1 MLQFE
6 RILTGSR
13 TLKALIGMGRD
24 EFEDLRVTFSQLLQE
39 HALSQPR
46 RRALG
51 GGVKGVLNSPAKKL
65 FFVLFYLKVY
75 PTFDVLGAL
84 FAKPRGRSCE
94 AVHLLLPLLE
104 KTLGRKCVLPVR
116 RIRSVAEF
124 RQRFPEVT
132 DVMIDGVE
140 RPIQRPKSSKR
151 QGRHYS
157 GKKKS
162 HRRKNVVMTDAK
174 RRVLVLTPSKPG
186 RRHDKNLVDRS
197 HLVASIPESVGVVVD
212 TGFQGVKHPSLFI
225 PQKATK
231 KRPLSP
237 EAKAGNSY
245 ISSQRIGVEH
255 AIGGMKRYGA
265 MSQVLRNRIGLL
277 DDRVAVVSAGLWN
290 HHLEMQV
297 RTINPS

>member
-1 MLQFE
+1 MLQLA
-6 RILTGSR
+6 RITKDSR
-13 TLKALIGMGRD
+13 TLKALIGMGRA
-24 EFEDLRVTFSQLLQE
+24 EFDDLLLTFTRVLE
-39 HALSQPR
+39 RHALRQPR
-46 RRALG
+46 QRAIG
-51 GGVKGVLNSPAKKL
+51 GGFKGVLDTPGKKL

-104 KTLGRKCVLPVR
+104 AALGQKCVLPQR

-124 RQRFPEVT
+124 RQRFPEVK

-140 RPIQRPKSSKR
+140 RPIQRPQSSKR
-151 QGRHYS
+151 QNRHYS

-162 HRRKNVVMTDAK
+162 HRRKNVVMTDAR

-197 HLVASIPESVGVVVD
+197 QLVGSIPAEVGVIVD

-225 PQKATK
+225 PKKATK
-231 KRPLSP
+231 KRPLNP
-237 EAKAGNSY
+237 EDRASNRY
-245 ISSQRIGVEH
+245 ISSQRIVVEH
-255 AIGGMKRYGA
+255 AIGGMKRYAA
-265 MSQVLRNRIGLL
+265 MHQVLRNKLGQF

-290 HHLEMQV
+290 HHLAA
-297 RTINPS
+297 RACNPS